1 MGDLDGKVAII
12 TGGAAGQGAA
22 ARRFVEEGARVI
34 IADIADEQ
42 GKALAAELGEAVYY
56 RRLDVSSE
64 EDWTA
69 NAT

>member
-12 TGGAAGQGAA
+12 TGGAAGQGAAA

-56 RRLDVSSE
+56 RRSRCVQRGGLDGGG
-64 EDWTA
+64 
-69 NAT
+69 